1 MIRRVRN
8 KLKSKLNG
16 GNFVSAINS
25 RAVSTV
31 RYGTGIISWTK
42 MELEE
47 LDQRTRRLMTMYVE
61 HHPKVDVDRLLA
73 EM

>member
-47 LDQRTRRLMTMYVE
+47 LDQRTRRLMTMYGE
-61 HHPKVDVDRLLA
+61 HHPKVDVERILA